1 MYKRGVVMSGVV
13 SLTMGNSG
21 LPLGNG
27 LVADADALGELRL
40 RQMLFFAQRAYRRAG
55 YIIVHGVRSF
65 LWIFFLCFQHNR
77 NAVGGQPPLRRVAV
91 RAEDAPRKNMGV
103 FHALH
108 YESPVV

>member
-1 MYKRGVVMSGVV
+1 MFKREFVILGVV
-13 SLTMGNSG
+13 SLTMGNSS

-65 LWIFFLCFQHNR
+65 LWIFLCFQHNR

-91 RAEDAPRKNMGV
+91 RAEDAPRRNMGV
-103 FHALH
+103 FRALH